1 MKKTKEI
8 FFQKELFSNSG
19 VLNSGNHLKNLV
31 MNNRY
36 SFFYGFLRFQTNKLE
51 TVFD

>member
-19 VLNSGNHLKNLV
+19 VLNSGNPFKEFGN
-31 MNNRY
+31 
-36 SFFYGFLRFQTNKLE
+36 E
-51 TVFD
+51 